1 MGGNR
6 AEVTYKGYRTGDGWE
21 LVVKRPGQPLRLL
34 DLPQRKGEWALSI
47 LTDYLGD
54 QCRAAELH
62 NDFAA
67 LTIRRFTAD
76 WELSE
81 SDIDSALMEV
91 EIVRLR
97 WRIALARG

>member
-1 MGGNR
+1 MGWNLPK
-6 AEVTYKGYRTGDGWE
+6 VTYKGYRTSEGWE
-21 LVVKRPGQPLRLL
+21 VVMKRTGQPLRLL
-34 DLPQRKGEWALSI
+34 DLPRRKGEWGLSI

-54 QCRAAELH
+54 EGRAADLH

-67 LTIRRFTAD
+67 LTIHRFTED

-81 SDIDSALMEV
+81 SDIENALMEI
-91 EIVRLR
+91 EILRAR